1 MREEVL
7 LTKSNLTLGIAI
19 LFKKVPTSHVITIIA
34 PISQ

>member
-7 LTKSNLTLGIAI
+7 LTKYNLTLGIAI
-19 LFKKVPTSHVITIIA
+19 CFKKVPTSHVITIIA